1 VSQVVIRRQTKTVAA
16 LAFHPFQPIFF
27 VATQQHVRVYHL
39 LQQKLMK
46 KLLTGCKMVS
56 CMDVHPSGDHVL
68 IGSYDRRVVWFDLD
82 RGGMPYKTLK
92 YHTHALRGLGFHRAY
107 PLMATASDDGS
118 VHVFHATVYSDLMK
132 DPLLV
137 PVKQLVHRQASSSS
151 SSSKKAALALAFHS
165 TQPWLFSAG
174 SDNNI
179 VLFQDL

>member
-1 VSQVVIRRQTKTVAA
+1 
-16 LAFHPFQPIFF
+16 
-27 VATQQHVRVYHL
+27 
-39 LQQKLMK
+39 
-46 KLLTGCKMVS
+46 
-56 CMDVHPSGDHVL
+56 MDVHPSGDHVL

-92 YHTHALRGLGFHRAY
+92 YHTHALRSVGFHKAY

-118 VHVFHATVYSDLMK
+118 VHVFHATVYSDLTK

-137 PVKQLVHRQASSSS
+137 PVKQLVHAGHAAHGPGSASQT
-151 SSSKKAALALAFHS
+151 KAALALAFHP

-174 SDNNI
+174 SDRNI